1 MFVRIEYADGK
12 ARVME
17 CRDVLITKDGDDQL
31 IFTLYP
37 DKLSRN
43 YVVQKKEGNAVYFM
57 NNEGKT
63 IDSYRWAD

>member
-1 MFVRIEYADGK
+1 MFVRIEYADGA